1 MQNLLQRP
9 RRLRQKQWVR
19 DMVSENR
26 LSVKDLIWPAIIID
40 GYNVRQDV
48 GSMPGVQRLSIDQLL
63 KETEKAAKLGI
74 PCVGLFPFTM
84 EELKTN
90 DGAEALNPDNLI
102 CRAVRAIK
110 QEGLDI
116 GVLCDVAL
124 DPYTTHGH
132 DGVFDFDKF
141 DVDNDK
147 TVDILTEQS
156 LLLADAGCDII
167 APSDM
172 MDGRVGSI
180 RNALEEDGFSNTLIM
195 SYAAKYAS
203 NFYGPYREAVGSS
216 SSLGKADKKTYQM
229 DFANTE
235 EALREVELDIAE
247 GADMFMVKPGMP
259 YLDIIQRVKSTFN
272 VPTFAYQV
280 SGEYAM
286 MMAAAQN
293 GWLNE
298 KNVILESLMCFKRAG
313 CDGILSY
320 AAPKVAEWL
329 KENQ

>member
-1 MQNLLQRP
+1 MQHLPIRP

-19 DMVSENR
+19 DLVGENR

-40 GYNVRQDV
+40 GDNVRQDIA
-48 GSMPGVQRLSIDQLL
+48 SMPGVQRLSIDNLL
-63 KETEKAAKLGI
+63 RETEKAVKLGI

-84 EELKTN
+84 EDRKTN
-90 DGAEALNPDNLI
+90 DGKEALNPDNLI

-110 QEGLDI
+110 AEGFDI

-141 DVDNDK
+141 DVDNDQ
-147 TVDILTEQS
+147 TVEILTEQS
-156 LLLADAGCDII
+156 LLLAEAGCDVI

-172 MDGRVGSI
+172 MDGRIGSI
-180 RNALEEDGFSNTLIM
+180 RNALEENGYSNTLIM

-229 DFANTE
+229 NFANTE

-259 YLDIIQRVKSTFN
+259 YLDIIQRVKSTFG

-286 MMAAAQN
+286 MMGAAQN
-293 GWLNE
+293 GWLDE
-298 KNVILESLMCFKRAG
+298 KNIILESLLCFKRAG
-313 CDGILSY
+313 CDGILTY
-320 AAPKVAEWL
+320 AAPKVAQWL